1 MTMEAKIE
9 GVLVDEEVTE
19 FARTY
24 GPSEL
29 ALGMRHLRLWGAVSP
44 KTATLPVTEPAMWK
58 KLVAKVYE
66 GLDAKV
72 YEGLELEPSFLQ
84 LAESAGWPGVP
95 MARLVPSLGVEC
107 GPCPLPPGAPPRAR
121 FCFLSALSLSA
132 LSRTRFGA
140 ESL

>member
-29 ALGMRHLRLWGAVSP
+29 ALGMRHLSLWGAVSP
-44 KTATLPVTEPAMWK
+44 KTATLPVTESAMWK
-58 KLVAKVYE
+58 KLV
-66 GLDAKV
+66 AKV

-107 GPCPLPPGAPPRAR
+107 GPCPLALRLARAFA
-121 FCFLSALSLSA
+121 FCRLSLARGSELRA
-132 LSRTRFGA
+132 C
-140 ESL
+140 ES

>member
-29 ALGMRHLRLWGAVSP
+29 ALGMRHLGLWGAVSP

-58 KLVAKVYE
+58 KLV
-66 GLDAKV
+66 AKV

-121 FCFLSALSLSA
+121 FCFLSALS
-132 LSRTRFGA
+132 RTRFGA

>member
-1 MTMEAKIE
+1 MEEPMTMEAKIE

-44 KTATLPVTEPAMWK
+44 KTAALPVTEPAMWK

-121 FCFLSALSLSA
+121 FCFLSALS
-132 LSRTRFGA
+132 RTRFGA